1 LTSFRLKAAFG
12 ETAPRPR
19 LGELRQPLLEPVVF
33 FLLSSDMSLASATKT
48 SILPVTSAGL
58 EKQICV
64 PSRRVR

>member
-1 LTSFRLKAAFG
+1 
-12 ETAPRPR
+12 
-19 LGELRQPLLEPVVF
+19 
-33 FLLSSDMSLASATKT
+33 LASATKT